1 MKAIVRDP
9 AIEKMEVAL
18 PLWIEDRNQKRVP
31 LSGPM
36 VRVKAKYLYAHFKEP
51 DGSCS
56 DNLFILLRPN
66 INYHM
71 VYSLHS
77 STNGTTLVSAVQQ
90 TPFTSPFIMVQRKV
104 KWTPSVGFSM
114 KNDE

>member
-36 VRVKAKYLYAHFKEP
+36 VRVK
-51 DGSCS
+51 G
-56 DNLFILLRPN
+56 N
-66 INYHM
+66 
-71 VYSLHS
+71 
-77 STNGTTLVSAVQQ
+77 STEKLPEVGNGQSFL
-90 TPFTSPFIMVQRKV
+90 
-104 KWTPSVGFSM
+104 
-114 KNDE
+114 